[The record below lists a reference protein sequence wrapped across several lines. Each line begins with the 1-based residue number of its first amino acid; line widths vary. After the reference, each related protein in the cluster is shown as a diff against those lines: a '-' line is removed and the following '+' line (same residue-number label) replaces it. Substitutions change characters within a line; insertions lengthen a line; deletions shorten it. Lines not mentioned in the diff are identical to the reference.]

1 MLSKFWFTNVNLIF
15 IHINDSQKSGISVS
29 VRFPFSIKLT
39 VKQDNI
45 SNIRIIPE
53 KDSDKK
59 QI

>member
-1 MLSKFWFTNVNLIF
+1 MTVKRVEC
-15 IHINDSQKSGISVS
+15 SVS